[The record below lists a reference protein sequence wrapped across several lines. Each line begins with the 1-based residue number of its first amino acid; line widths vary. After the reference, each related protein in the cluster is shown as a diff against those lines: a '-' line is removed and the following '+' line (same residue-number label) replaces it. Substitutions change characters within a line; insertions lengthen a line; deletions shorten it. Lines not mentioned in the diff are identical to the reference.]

1 MVTGLGCITSLGASR
16 DAFVSGIVAG
26 QSGIRRIEDFDV
38 SSSRAQHAGRL
49 SGFDATKYLPPLKLR
64 RVDAVARVAIAATRD
79 ALDDAGFPHDA
90 AGYDTIGV
98 VLGSFS
104 AGVHATGE
112 YLESFLK
119 GGPTGAP
126 ALLFSSTVGNAPA
139 SHCGLEYGLRGPN
152 TTLMHKEASGL
163 SAIVFATHLI
173 RRGKAS
179 AVVAG
184 GADDI
189 YERFYRVHDWFGV
202 MADSRHPGAPGDA
215 MTGASE
221 GSSDSA
227 AVDTRPIAMPFDAA
241 RRGFVMGEGGFM
253 LVLEDGA
260 SAAAR
265 GARVLAEVLGTSSSA
280 SSVAINAWPS
290 DDVALVRAMR
300 LAIEDAGI
308 AADDVDVVYAA
319 ANGTAPLDRVEAAG
333 IREVFGGRDVPVTSI
348 KGAIGEFGA
357 AAAGSA
363 AAAIL
368 CGRQG
373 AIAPTVGFQTPAADC
388 PVRVVS
394 PTAPLPKPGAIVL
407 VNSFASGGTNFSV
420 VLRLIPA

>member
-16 DAFVSGIVAG
+16 DEFVDGLIAG
-26 QSGIRRIEDFDV
+26 RTGIRRIEDFDV
-38 SSSRAQHAGRL
+38 SSARAQHAGRL

-64 RVDAVARVAIAATRD
+64 RIDAVARVAIAATRD

-90 AGYDTIGV
+90 AGYDRIGV

-112 YLESFLK
+112 YLESYLK

-139 SHCGLEYGLRGPN
+139 SQCGLEYGLRGPN

-163 SAIVFATHLI
+163 AAITFATHLI
-173 RRGKAS
+173 RRGKIPI
-179 AVVAG
+179 VVAG

-202 MADSRHPGAPGDA
+202 MADSRHANGADA
-215 MTGASE
+215 
-221 GSSDSA
+221 A
-227 AVDTRPIAMPFDAA
+227 APVAMPFDAA

-253 LVLEDGA
+253 LVLEDEA
-260 SAAAR
+260 SASAR

-280 SSVAINAWPS
+280 SSVAINAWPE
-290 DDVALVRAMR
+290 DEVALVRAMR

-308 AADDVDVVYAA
+308 TPDDVDVVYAA
-319 ANGTAPLDRVEAAG
+319 ANGTVPLDRLEAAG

-357 AAAGSA
+357 AGAGSA
-363 AAAIL
+363 AAAVL

-373 AIAPTVGFQTPAADC
+373 VIAPATGFQTPAEDC

-394 PTAPLPKPGAIVL
+394 PAAPLPGPGAIAL

-420 VLRLIPA
+420 VLRLLPA

>member
-16 DAFVSGIVAG
+16 DAFADGLIAG
-26 QSGIRRIEDFDV
+26 RTGIRRIEDFDV
-38 SSSRAQHAGRL
+38 SSARAQHAGRL

-64 RVDAVARVAIAATRD
+64 RIDAVARIAIAATRD

-90 AGYDTIGV
+90 AGYDRIGV

-112 YLESFLK
+112 YLESYLK
-119 GGPTGAP
+119 GGPAGAP

-173 RRGKAS
+173 RRGKIPI
-179 AVVAG
+179 VVAG

-202 MADSRHPGAPGDA
+202 MADSRHTDNADA
-215 MTGASE
+215 ATP
-221 GSSDSA
+221 
-227 AVDTRPIAMPFDAA
+227 VAMPFDAA

-253 LVLEDGA
+253 LVLEDEA
-260 SAAAR
+260 SASAR
-265 GARVLAEVLGTSSSA
+265 GARVLAEVLGTASSS
-280 SSVAINAWPS
+280 SSVAINAWP
-290 DDVALVRAMR
+290 DDEVALVRVMR

-308 AADDVDVVYAA
+308 TPDDVDVIYGS
-319 ANGTAPLDRVEAAG
+319 ANGTVPLDRLEAAG
-333 IREVFGGRDVPVTSI
+333 IREVFGGRDVLVTSI

-357 AAAGSA
+357 AGAGAA

-373 AIAPTVGFQTPAADC
+373 AIAPTIGFQTPAADC
-388 PVRVVS
+388 PVNVVA
-394 PTAPLPKPGAIVL
+394 APAALAGGAGDGGRGPIAL
-407 VNSFASGGTNFSV
+407 INSFASGGTNFSV